1 MGARGGYT
9 LGMKTAVSVPNEVF
23 ERGERLAKR
32 LKVSRSELYS
42 RALREYLA
50 RHAPDEVTAALDR
63 VCEDLDT
70 GTEEF
75 RREAA
80 RRVLESS
87 DW

>member
-1 MGARGGYT
+1 MTFWNGYT

-23 ERGERLAKR
+23 ERAERLAKR
-32 LKVSRSELYS
+32 LEVSRSELYS

-50 RHAPDEVTAALDR
+50 RHAPDEVTEALN
-63 VCEDLDT
+63 VLCEELDT
-70 GTEEF
+70 GAEELV
-75 RREAA
+75 REAG